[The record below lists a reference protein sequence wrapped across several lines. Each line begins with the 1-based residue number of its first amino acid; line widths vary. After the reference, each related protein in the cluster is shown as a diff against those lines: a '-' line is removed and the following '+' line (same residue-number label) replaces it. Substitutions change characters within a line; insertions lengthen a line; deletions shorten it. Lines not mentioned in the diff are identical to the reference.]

1 MQHRLDRGPEKSV
14 VQKYLPSV
22 LIYFGEVTEWLKVH
36 AWNAC
41 VRKYR
46 EFESH
51 PLRQLG
57 FKCDSRVL
65 RNRESRTPSGPG
77 GSSGSEPPRVLQ
89 GCPAIF
95 FCKGFPAV
103 VRADQ
108 LPWADYGSLVGSN
121 PYGASAISYRAR
133 KGSVMLPLVN

>member
-1 MQHRLDRGPEKSV
+1 MRPHSQRIFSKAKIRVFFCCQNVQHRLHRGPEKSV

-51 PLRQLG
+51 PLRQSE

-65 RNRESRTPSGPG
+65 RNRESQTPSGPG

-95 FCKGFPAV
+95 FLRFSTPVFFCIVSFRYFPV
-103 VRADQ
+103 CT
-108 LPWADYGSLVGSN
+108 YTH
-121 PYGASAISYRAR
+121 
-133 KGSVMLPLVN
+133 